1 MVAAAATTE
10 RRTASMPDAAEVA
23 LLQRCQQGH
32 EESFRQLVDK
42 YQRRT
47 YWIAFNML
55 SNYETARE
63 ISQEAFIRVYR
74 NIARFDV
81 KKNFYTWLY
90 QIVVNLC
97 IDRMRKLSHGKSV
110 NLDGVGGLADPHL
123 GPSESGQKTELRG
136 RVHQALDRLPPKY
149 KAVLTL
155 RDIQGFSCEEISEIV
170 DCTNAT
176 VRWRLH
182 RARKL
187 FKAIWDGKG
196 VEIGDEADTGENA

>member
-1 MVAAAATTE
+1 
-10 RRTASMPDAAEVA
+10 MPDAAEVS

-32 EESFRQLVDK
+32 EDSFRQLVEK

-47 YWIAFNML
+47 YWIAYNML
-55 SNYETARE
+55 NNYETARE
-63 ISQEAFIRVYR
+63 ISQEAFIRVFR
-74 NIARFDV
+74 NLVRFDV

-97 IDRMRKLSHGKSV
+97 IDRMRKLSHGKTV
-110 NLDGVGGLADPHL
+110 DLDGVGGLPDPHL
-123 GPSESGQKTELRG
+123 GPAESGQKTELRG
-136 RVHQALDRLPPKY
+136 RVHHALDRLPPKY

-170 DCTNAT
+170 ECTNAT

-196 VEIGDEADTGENA
+196 VEIGGEDGESAESV

>member
-1 MVAAAATTE
+1 MIAAATSE
-10 RRTASMPDAAEVA
+10 RRSASMPDAAEVA
-23 LLQRCQQGH
+23 LLQRCQQGN
-32 EESFRQLVDK
+32 EEAFRQLVDK

-47 YWIAFNML
+47 YWIAYNML
-55 SNYETARE
+55 NNYETARE

-74 NIARFDV
+74 NLSRFDV
-81 KKNFYTWLY
+81 KKNFYTWRAA
-90 QIVVNLC
+90 ICVNLC
-97 IDRMRKLSHGKSV
+97 IDRMRKLSHGKTV
-110 NLDGVGGLADPHL
+110 NLDGVGGLSDPHL

-170 DCTNAT
+170 DCTTAT

-196 VEIGDEADTGENA
+196 VEIGDEAEGSESA

>member
-1 MVAAAATTE
+1 
-10 RRTASMPDAAEVA
+10 MPDAAEVS

-47 YWIAFNML
+47 YWIAYNML

-123 GPSESGQKTELRG
+123 GPSESGQKTELRR
-136 RVHQALDRLPPKY
+136 RVHQSLDRLPPKY

-196 VEIGDEADTGENA
+196 VEIGDEADTGETG

>member
-1 MVAAAATTE
+1 MVVAIE
-10 RRTASMPDAAEVA
+10 RRAAPMPDAAEVA
-23 LLQRCQQGH
+23 VLQKCQQGQ
-32 EESFRQLVDK
+32 EDAFRTLVDK

-47 YWIAFNML
+47 YWIAYNML
-55 SNYETARE
+55 NNYETARE

-97 IDRMRKLSHGKSV
+97 IDRMRKLSHGKTV
-110 NLDGVGGLADPHL
+110 DLDGVGGLADPHL
-123 GPSESGQKTELRG
+123 GPQESGQKTELRR
-136 RVHQALDRLPPKY
+136 RVHQALLRLPPKY

-196 VEIGDEADTGENA
+196 VEIGDESDASEGG